1 MITLKPFHKPNNGR
15 FDLLLTVVIE
25 IPGKD
30 KQSFVYSPAN
40 AKVLVTKDQATM
52 VFFDPA
58 YQAGLARAIR
68 NATPGWRVGDFAPA
82 AKAAPAVHPVKRV
95 VRDPAP
101 NNEIAELYRGQQRI
115 PSSPMP
121 SEPTG
126 EIKTGPDG
134 KPVLV
139 VDPKANGVTV
149 VEAAKPAVVQ
159 TAAPD
164 AQSSI
169 LEWWSRR
176 QPASRRSSYLAQAL
190 NIKMDRLLD
199 ICREIGEMA
208 VTSHMSVLSVEQAGK
223 IAQAVRQQGG

>member
-1 MITLKPFHKPNNGR
+1 MITLKPSHRPNNGR

-30 KQSFVYSPAN
+30 KQSFNHCPN
-40 AKVLVTKDQATM
+40 AAKALVTENQASTLL
-52 VFFDPA
+52 FDPA
-58 YQAGLARAIR
+58 YQAGLWRAIR
-68 NATPGWRVGDFAPA
+68 NATPGWRPGSFTPA

-134 KPVLV
+134 KPRLV
-139 VDPKANGVTV
+139 VDPKANTVTLA
-149 VEAAKPAVVQ
+149 EAAKPAVVQ
-159 TAAPD
+159 ANEPD
-164 AQSSI
+164 AQTTI
-169 LEWWSRR
+169 LEWWARR
-176 QPASRRSSYLAQAL
+176 PAGQRRSSYLAQAL

-199 ICREIGEMA
+199 ICREIGELA
-208 VTSHMSVLSVEQAGK
+208 VTSHMNVLSVEQAGK

>member
-25 IPGKD
+25 IPGKP
-30 KQSFVYSPAN
+30 KQSFNYSPN
-40 AKVLVTKDQATM
+40 AAKGLVTEDQAAT

-58 YQAGLARAIR
+58 YQAGLLRAIR
-68 NATPGWRVGDFAPA
+68 NATPGWRPGSSAPA
-82 AKAAPAVHPVKRV
+82 AKAAPSTHPVKRV
-95 VRDPAP
+95 AREPAA

-121 SEPTG
+121 NEPTG
-126 EIKTGPDG
+126 EIRTGADG
-134 KPVLV
+134 RPKLV

-164 AQSSI
+164 AQATI
-169 LEWWSRR
+169 LEWWARR
-176 QPASRRSSYLAQAL
+176 PAASRRSSYLAQAL
-190 NIKMDRLLD
+190 NIKMDKLLD

>member
-1 MITLKPFHKPNNGR
+1 MITLKPSHRPNNGR

-30 KQSFVYSPAN
+30 KQSFNHCPN
-40 AKVLVTKDQATM
+40 AAKALVTENQASTLL
-52 VFFDPA
+52 FDPA
-58 YQAGLARAIR
+58 YQAGLWRAIR
-68 NATPGWRVGDFAPA
+68 NATPGWRPGSFTPA

-134 KPVLV
+134 KPRLV
-139 VDPKANGVTV
+139 VDPKANTVTLA
-149 VEAAKPAVVQ
+149 EAAKPAVVQ
-159 TAAPD
+159 ANEPD
-164 AQSSI
+164 AQTTI
-169 LEWWSRR
+169 LEWWARR
-176 QPASRRSSYLAQAL
+176 PAGQRRSSYLAQAL

-199 ICREIGEMA
+199 ICREIGELA

>member
-1 MITLKPFHKPNNGR
+1 MITLKPSHRPNNGR

-25 IPGKD
+25 TPGRD
-30 KQSFVYSPAN
+30 KQSFNYCPN
-40 AKVLVTKDQATM
+40 AAKALVTKDQATQ

-68 NATPGWRVGDFAPA
+68 NATPGWRVGDFTPA

-134 KPVLV
+134 KPRLV
-139 VDPKANGVTV
+139 VDLKANTVTLA
-149 VEAAKPAVVQ
+149 EAAKPAVVQ
-159 TAAPD
+159 ANEPD
-164 AQSSI
+164 AQTTI
-169 LEWWSRR
+169 LEWWARR
-176 QPASRRSSYLAQAL
+176 GAGQRRSSYLAQAL

-199 ICREIGEMA
+199 ICREIGELA

-223 IAQAVRQQGG
+223 IAQAVRQQGA

>member
-1 MITLKPFHKPNNGR
+1 MITLKPSHRPNNGR

-30 KQSFVYSPAN
+30 KQSFNYCPN
-40 AKVLVTKDQATM
+40 AAKALVTENQASTLL
-52 VFFDPA
+52 FDPA
-58 YQAGLARAIR
+58 YQAGLWRAIR
-68 NATPGWRVGDFAPA
+68 NATPGWRPGSFTPA

-101 NNEIAELYRGQQRI
+101 NNQVAELYRGQQRI

-134 KPVLV
+134 KPRLV
-139 VDPKANGVTV
+139 VDPKANTVTLA
-149 VEAAKPAVVQ
+149 EAAKPAVVQ
-159 TAAPD
+159 ANAPD
-164 AQSSI
+164 AQTTI
-169 LEWWSRR
+169 LEWWARR
-176 QPASRRSSYLAQAL
+176 GAGQRRSSYLAQAL

-199 ICREIGEMA
+199 ICREIGELA